1 MIKAKAGRNDPCWCG
16 SGKKHKRC
24 HLNREKAAPFTRAD
38 LEAHRK
44 QIGAIAKC
52 LAKDLDDA
60 QCSPR
65 IVSAH
70 TISKSGSLKQIA
82 EDGHVMG
89 TKVTL
94 SALIENSGKIT
105 LSKVGINKASTFTGF
120 CARHDKQLFAPVE
133 DHPVTLSDQQLFL
146 LAYRSI
152 SRELFLKEANVRT
165 AELMRQADQGMEEA
179 MQFMVQQTATGF
191 AAGVDLALREL
202 NFIKTKMDEILKS
215 SAFADMHHYVVELS
229 SIPFVLVS
237 ASTQPEF
244 DFNGARLQSF
254 GRADIPMSHII
265 FNCIS
270 YDNAGCFV
278 FSWIKEHHEICR
290 KFIDSLADLEKTE
303 LANAL
308 VRFSYSFAENTWASP
323 VWWRSRDDS
332 VKKDISDRLQHG
344 TPLSPHRPSCLMTN
358 GINFGALQVES
369 AGYR

>member
-1 MIKAKAGRNDPCWCG
+1 MTKEKTGRNDSCWCG
-16 SGKKHKRC
+16 SGKKYKHC
-24 HLNREKAAPFTRAD
+24 HLDRENATPMTRAD

-52 LAKDLDDA
+52 LAKNLDDA
-60 QCSPR
+60 PCSPR

-89 TKVTL
+89 SKVTL
-94 SALIENSGKIT
+94 SALIENSGRLT

-120 CARHDKQLFAPVE
+120 CARHDKQLFAPLE
-133 DHPVTLSDQQLFL
+133 DHPVILSDQQLFL

-152 SRELFLKEANVRT
+152 SRELFFKETNSRT
-165 AELMRQADQGMEEA
+165 ADLMRQADRGMEEVL
-179 MQFMVQQTATGF
+179 QFMVQQTASGF
-191 AAGVDLALREL
+191 AAGVDLALKEL

-215 SAFADMHHYVVELS
+215 SEFSKMHHFVVELS
-229 SIPFVLVS
+229 SIPSILVS
-237 ASTQPEF
+237 SSTQPEF
-244 DFNGARLQSF
+244 DFNGTRLQSF
-254 GRADIPMSHII
+254 GRAESPMNHII

-278 FSWIKEHHEICR
+278 FSWIEEHNEICR
-290 KFIDSLADLEKTE
+290 KFIDTLACLEKFE

-308 VRFSYSFAENTWASP
+308 VRFSYSYAENTWASP
-323 VWWRSRDDS
+323 AWWRSRDEL
-332 VKKDISDRLQHG
+332 VKEDVSDRLQHG
-344 TPLSPHRPSCLMTN
+344 TPMSPHRPACLVTN
-358 GINFGALQVES
+358 GINFDALRVER